1 MPSAMERFDNW
12 YGKLRA
18 TPSPAFTVAEPLLF
32 LHVHKTGGTT
42 LVNQIEAACGVR
54 ETQGVYSGKGR
65 LRDRVKRYQTEASV
79 TPGKRVYYGH
89 MYYGVHQALGVP
101 PTYATFLREPFSRAW
116 SHHEH
121 ANRARSAGG
130 LAPLSVEEFV
140 DAGDTYL
147 DNLQTRL
154 ISGFRSV
161 PFGELTPNHLAIAK
175 ANLEKFVF
183 AGILERRAES
193 LLLFSLLLQAEISM
207 DWQLNVAP
215 KRPGRSAPSSA
226 EAEMISRHNGLDA
239 DLYSF
244 ASGLLDQRM
253 KSVKTGSG
261 SSEALA

>member
-1 MPSAMERFDNW
+1 VPSVMERFDNW

-79 TPGKRVYYGH
+79 TPGRRVYYGH
-89 MYYGVHQALGVP
+89 MYYGVHKALGVP

-121 ANRARSAGG
+121 ANRARSADG
-130 LAPLSVEEFV
+130 LAPLSVEGFV

-161 PFGELTPNHLAIAK
+161 PFGELTPNHLSIAK
-175 ANLEKFVF
+175 ANLETFVF
-183 AGILERRAES
+183 AGILERSAES
-193 LLLFSLLLQAEISM
+193 LLLFSSLLQTEISM

-226 EAEMISRHNGLDA
+226 EAEVIGCHNQFDA
-239 DLYSF
+239 ALYSF
-244 ASGLLDQRM
+244 ASGLLDQRIESL
-253 KSVKTGSG
+253 KADSG
-261 SSEALA
+261 TPEPSA